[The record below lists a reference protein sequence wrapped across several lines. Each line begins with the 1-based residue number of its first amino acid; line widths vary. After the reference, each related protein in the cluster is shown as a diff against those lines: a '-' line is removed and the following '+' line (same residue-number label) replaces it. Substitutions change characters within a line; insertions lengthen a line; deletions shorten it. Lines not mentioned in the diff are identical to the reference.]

1 MILLPRRQCAQMV
14 CQYGRVLT
22 SEYIHAEP
30 PKAPPPEPV
39 RVSRRSQ
46 LMAAL
51 RQNVRPIIIEDPE
64 LARPFTRL
72 MRAREMRL
80 RMLGGV
86 VAEMMLYA
94 ARQYYGAEIEERW
107 HIGRYVLPGN
117 AQRVILKP
125 KGMSLAGSPGL
136 ARQ

>member
-1 MILLPRRQCAQMV
+1 MV

-64 LARPFTRL
+64 LARP
-72 MRAREMRL
+72 
-80 RMLGGV
+80 
-86 VAEMMLYA
+86 
-94 ARQYYGAEIEERW
+94 
-107 HIGRYVLPGN
+107 LP
-117 AQRVILKP
+117 A
-125 KGMSLAGSPGL
+125 
-136 ARQ
+136 